1 MFRSTLFKSLLKA
14 SWPIFT
20 VLVFH
25 QALLQTP
32 YRVPLDFVMHSSG
45 GVAISYFIYF
55 MLELAAPILGTLKQA
70 GRYLFTFSMACTV
83 GLFWEFAEMFSD
95 YTRGTH
101 IQHSLP
107 ETLHDLIADATG
119 SFILLTLII
128 VYRHFS
134 SNTRPK
140 RK

>member
-1 MFRSTLFKSLLKA
+1 MLRPTLLKTLLKA
-14 SWPIFT
+14 SWPVFA
-20 VLVFH
+20 VLIFH
-25 QALLQTP
+25 QSLIHSP
-32 YRVPLDFVMHSSG
+32 YRVQLDFVMHSSG
-45 GVAISYFIYF
+45 GAAISYFVYF
-55 MLELAAPILGTLKQA
+55 ALVWVASVIGVLKQA
-70 GRYLFTFSMACTV
+70 GRYLFTFSLACTV

>member
-1 MFRSTLFKSLLKA
+1 MFRPKLLETLLKA
-14 SWPIFT
+14 SWPVIA
-20 VLVFH
+20 VLIFH
-25 QALLQTP
+25 QSLIRSP
-32 YRVPLDFVMHSSG
+32 YRVQLDFVMHGSG

-70 GRYLFTFSMACTV
+70 GRYLFTFSMSCTV

-95 YTRGTH
+95 YARGTH

-128 VYRHFS
+128 MYRYFT
-134 SNTRPK
+134 SNNHPK
-140 RK
+140 

>member
-1 MFRSTLFKSLLKA
+1 MLRATLLKAILKA
-14 SWPIFT
+14 SWPVIA
-20 VLVFH
+20 VLIFH
-25 QALLQTP
+25 QALIHSP
-32 YRVPLDFVMHSSG
+32 YRVQLDFVMHSSG

-55 MLELAAPILGTLKQA
+55 MLDLAAPILGTLKQA

-101 IQHSLP
+101 IQYSLP

-119 SFILLTLII
+119 SFILLTLIF
-128 VYRHFS
+128 VYRHFT
-134 SNTRPK
+134 SNNHPK